1 MGEENWN
8 RSTRFSSVLRCF
20 FDKITEE
27 STAWRLGALESTPAS
42 LLPAHVA
49 SHADAARAVSRT
61 GPGLVVASEDI
72 DGYEMHCC
80 RPEVLSAS
88 QGVLEALQQL
98 RAGEWVSH

>member
-1 MGEENWN
+1 
-8 RSTRFSSVLRCF
+8 
-20 FDKITEE
+20 
-27 STAWRLGALESTPAS
+27 
-42 LLPAHVA
+42 
-49 SHADAARAVSRT
+49 
-61 GPGLVVASEDI
+61 VVASEDI